1 MPPKF
6 ARLAG
11 YGAFAA
17 GLAIAALFVLLVL
30 GTRPS
35 ATSGL
40 DGTQRFLTWFT
51 IAGVLLALVGVHL
64 LIGRR
69 LLLLSRGERR
79 EL

>member
-1 MPPKF
+1 MPPKL

-17 GLAIAALFVLLVL
+17 GLGIAALFLLLVY
-30 GTRPS
+30 GTRPTAS
-35 ATSGL
+35 SGL

-51 IAGVLLALVGVHL
+51 VAGVLLALVGVHL